1 VKAALLFPFDTQ
13 PQNTQLIIT
22 RTRAT
27 GLDMRSLARFMS
39 RARRQIGVKGEVN
52 VLLTSSTE
60 MRRLNLQYRKKNAP
74 TDVLSFPAPESNG
87 LAGDIAIS
95 LDIARRSSE
104 ERNETWEDEVR
115 ILILHGLLHL
125 AGYDH
130 EKDNGV
136 MERNEQRLRT
146 SLGLSS
152 SLIERNQNF
161 KPGKRMSKKPQ
172 RRQRPSPPKTK
183 SKAGQL

>member
-1 VKAALLFPFDTQ
+1 MFYS
-13 PQNTQLIIT
+13 PQVRRCAGLISSIGRRMLPLT
-22 RTRAT
+22 FCHSPRPRAT
-27 GLDMRSLARFMS
+27 DWRG
-39 RARRQIGVKGEVN
+39 
-52 VLLTSSTE
+52 
-60 MRRLNLQYRKKNAP
+60 
-74 TDVLSFPAPESNG
+74 
-87 LAGDIAIS
+87 
-95 LDIARRSSE
+95 
-104 ERNETWEDEVR
+104 

-136 MERNEQRLRT
+136 MERKEQRLRT

-172 RRQRPSPPKTK
+172 RRQRPSP
-183 SKAGQL
+183 